1 MSLAARLQEA
11 KEKTKPKFEQWIDTL
26 DDEDRDAL
34 FAAAAD
40 PHMSSSAITIAVR
53 AAGGA
58 VGKETIDVWRRT
70 ANGGTR

>member
-11 KEKTKPKFEQWIDTL
+11 KEKTKPKFEQWIETL

-34 FAAAAD
+34 FAAAKD
-40 PHMSSSAITIAVR
+40 GLSSSAITIAIR

-58 VGKETIDVWRRT
+58 VSKETVDAWRRT
-70 ANGGTR
+70 IG

>member
-34 FAAAAD
+34 YDAVKSGV
-40 PHMSSSAITIAVR
+40 SSYAITVAIR
-53 AAGGA
+53 GAGGS
-58 VGKETIDVWRRT
+58 VSKETIDVWRRII
-70 ANGGTR
+70 G

>member
-11 KEKTKPKFEQWIDTL
+11 RDKTKPKFEQWIDTL

-34 FAAAAD
+34 YAAAED
-40 PHMSSSAITIAVR
+40 GMSSSAITIAVR

-58 VGKETIDVWRRT
+58 VGKETIDAWRRT
-70 ANGGTR
+70 IGQAR